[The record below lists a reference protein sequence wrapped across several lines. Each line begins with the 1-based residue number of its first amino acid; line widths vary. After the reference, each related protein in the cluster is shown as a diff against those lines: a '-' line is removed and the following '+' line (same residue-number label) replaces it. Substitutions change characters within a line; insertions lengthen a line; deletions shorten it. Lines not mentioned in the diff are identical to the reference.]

1 MAVYTQVTDED
12 LAALTAHY
20 GFRAID
26 KALPIAEGVENSN
39 YLIHVTGTDG
49 QRFKA
54 ILTLFEARVNA
65 YDIPF
70 YMRLKQHLSKRGIP
84 CPKPFEADGNLSVR
98 IAGKHAVIVSFV
110 EGASI
115 LQPKK
120 EQIAEAGMMLA
131 KMHIAAQDFPMTRP
145 NAMSF
150 TGWHELRARIAVRSN
165 NDAQQEMLHI
175 IDTELRYLAQHWND
189 RLPSGIIHADLF
201 PNNVFFD
208 AQGHLSAIIDFY
220 FACHDVL
227 AYDLAI
233 VANAWCIN
241 SNGSLHVPHY
251 DTLIAAYHDVRPLE
265 AEERDA
271 MPILLRAAALRF
283 LLTRQHDIL
292 YPNKDALLIPHD
304 PQEYL
309 AILHYHQRNG

>member
-1 MAVYTQVTDED
+1 MAVYTQVNDDD
-12 LAALTAHY
+12 LATLVQAY
-20 GFRAID
+20 GFGAID

-39 YLIHVTGTDG
+39 YLIHVTDKHAK
-49 QRFKA
+49 RFKA

-65 YDIPF
+65 FDIPF
-70 YMRLKQHLSKRGIP
+70 YMRLKQHLSSKGIP
-84 CPKPFEADGNLSVR
+84 CPVPFEAGGNLSVKV
-98 IAGKHAVIVSFV
+98 AGKHAVIVSFV

-115 LQPKK
+115 LQPNKA
-120 EQIAEAGMMLA
+120 QIAEAGAMLA
-131 KMHIAAQDFPMTRP
+131 KMHLAAQDFPMTRP

-150 TGWHELRARIAVRSN
+150 TGWHELRARIAVRSKR
-165 NDAQQEMLHI
+165 DDEQEMLNI
-175 IDTELRYLAQHWND
+175 IDKELHYLAEHWND

-208 AQGHLSAIIDFY
+208 AQGHLSAVIDFY

-241 SNGSLHVPHY
+241 SNGSLHQEHY
-251 DTLIAAYHDVRPLE
+251 DSLVSAYDAVRPLE
-265 AEERDA
+265 DAEREA
-271 MPILLRAAALRF
+271 IPMLLRAAALRF

-309 AILHYHQRNG
+309 AILQCHQTAT